1 MIFNSFSWI
10 KYIKLH
16 RSCFFC
22 KISIALNS
30 YTGKTTRSEQTRP
43 CQNPLYGVFVWKV
56 HILLCQHCLVNSG
69 LYSLVQTVCA
79 LCLQTIIT
87 YWLSATE
94 LGHLKQR
101 VHVHAHTK
109 NGKSER
115 KHVSAEI
122 FNFYSIN
129 KEKGRN
135 KKRCS

>member
-87 YWLSATE
+87 GLNLLTLCHRTRSFKTE
-94 LGHLKQR
+94 S
-101 VHVHAHTK
+101 TCTCSYK

-122 FNFYSIN
+122 FNFYFLFN
-129 KEKGRN
+129 
-135 KKRCS
+135 